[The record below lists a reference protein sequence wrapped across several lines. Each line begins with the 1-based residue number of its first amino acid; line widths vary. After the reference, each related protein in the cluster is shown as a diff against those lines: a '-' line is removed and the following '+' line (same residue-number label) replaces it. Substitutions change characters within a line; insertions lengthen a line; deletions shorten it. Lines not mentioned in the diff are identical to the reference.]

1 MIGTT
6 GSGDDML
13 DVTLRLLTDDTTPST
28 DGDSLAL
35 LRRGLVAEPELR
47 GRVTLVSRVPEEGE
61 MGSGVELLAI
71 AIGSSGAVTALVRS
85 LPALLKARRAA
96 ATVELTLPDGRNVK
110 VTADSADDAHTL
122 LDAALRDHRQP

>member
-47 GRVTLVSRVPEEGE
+47 GRVTLVSRIPEEGE

>member
-1 MIGTT
+1 
-6 GSGDDML
+6 ML

-47 GRVTLVSRVPEEGE
+47 GRVTLVSRAPEEGE

-96 ATVELTLPDGRNVK
+96 ATVELTLPDGRSVK

-122 LDAALRDHRQP
+122 LDAALRDHRRP